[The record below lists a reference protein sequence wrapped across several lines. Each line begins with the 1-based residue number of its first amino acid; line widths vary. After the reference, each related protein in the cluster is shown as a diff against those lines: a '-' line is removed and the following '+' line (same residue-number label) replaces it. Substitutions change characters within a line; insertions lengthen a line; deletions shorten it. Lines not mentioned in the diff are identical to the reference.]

1 MGIWWLKWNWSLEE
15 GKIGGGSKDFDIVC
29 SSLCPCTIG
38 MRQHAILSYIK
49 RKKSRCKMQETHNTL
64 HSVHIIIRMCNLR
77 ASYFSKAKSYPF
89 PKSHSFLCSVYEEY
103 VIEIICIPEGGRGT
117 LKYKKSCNLQM
128 IIVLISDGLTDL
140 DFS

>member
-1 MGIWWLKWNWSLEE
+1 M
-15 GKIGGGSKDFDIVC
+15 
-29 SSLCPCTIG
+29 
-38 MRQHAILSYIK
+38 
-49 RKKSRCKMQETHNTL
+49 
-64 HSVHIIIRMCNLR
+64 R